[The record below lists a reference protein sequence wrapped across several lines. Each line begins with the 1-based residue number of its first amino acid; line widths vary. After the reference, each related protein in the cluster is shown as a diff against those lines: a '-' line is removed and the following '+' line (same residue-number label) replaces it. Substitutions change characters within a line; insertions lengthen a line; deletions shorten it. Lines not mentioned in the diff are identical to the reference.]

1 MAIAASRKAIAEFVG
16 AFMLIFIGAG
26 AIIAG
31 GNLLL
36 VAFAHGFAIGVMA
49 SAFGRIS
56 GGHFNPAVTLGA
68 LVGRQ
73 ISARLAAVYWASQL
87 LGALSAAVA
96 LFIIFPSS
104 VWQPSHLGTPV
115 LGSSPIYT
123 GNVSVVT
130 GILVEAILTFFLV
143 TVVYGTGI
151 DPKGTFNAVGG
162 FAIGLTISIDIMM
175 GGPLTGAAM
184 NPARWFGPAVIS
196 QFFDNWYVYWI
207 GPFLGAI
214 VAGLLYSQFI
224 SIFAEKD
231 GKRISRPYSI
241 ASWPENKAYLELC
254 IKVVEG
260 GFMSNYLHHVR
271 PGTKLPTIG
280 PLGRFVMQEPIPYD
294 TVFVAT
300 GTGVAPF
307 IAMMGHIWERG
318 LDGGREFHMVFGVRY
333 VHDLIY
339 RDLIER
345 WEREHR
351 NFHFYPTISRPET
364 PNWKGRVGYVQK
376 VLENDIKDY
385 ANKQVFICGL
395 HDMVEDVNNLCKRL
409 GFAYVRFEKWD

>member
-1 MAIAASRKAIAEFVG
+1 MMRET
-16 AFMLIFIGAG
+16 
-26 AIIAG
+26 
-31 GNLLL
+31 
-36 VAFAHGFAIGVMA
+36 A
-49 SAFGRIS
+49 SAK
-56 GGHFNPAVTLGA
+56 
-68 LVGRQ
+68 
-73 ISARLAAVYWASQL
+73 AAVPQKQVIHEA
-87 LGALSAAVA
+87 
-96 LFIIFPSS
+96 
-104 VWQPSHLGTPV
+104 PV
-115 LGSSPIYT
+115 KFRSGKHT
-123 GNVSVVT
+123 
-130 GILVEAILTFFLV
+130 
-143 TVVYGTGI
+143 
-151 DPKGTFNAVGG
+151 
-162 FAIGLTISIDIMM
+162 
-175 GGPLTGAAM
+175 
-184 NPARWFGPAVIS
+184 
-196 QFFDNWYVYWI
+196 
-207 GPFLGAI
+207 AI
-214 VAGLLYSQFI
+214 VKEVFDIAPQFARPVRSTLPFENEGVFDFEPGQFI

-318 LDGGREFHMVFGVRY
+318 LDDGREFHMVFGVRY

-364 PNWKGRVGYVQK
+364 PNWKGRIGHAFHEEPFRRLRIPDDHEIPAFRR
-376 VLENDIKDY
+376 LEPVRPSIHEHIVPGLQRGPH
-385 ANKQVFICGL
+385 ALVFDPEAGEGEHSGRGHL
-395 HDMVEDVNNLCKRL
+395 NF
-409 GFAYVRFEKWD
+409 G